1 MTLLGNF
8 LLKQSRNVLLLF
20 LTFLWQ
26 ISTLC
31 VYVLCIW
38 YILSS
43 RRFFF
48 FWNFYPSEMMSTCVR
63 NVKKHWEPPS
73 FRDTAQG
80 KLPRFWKIGVG
91 N

>member
-1 MTLLGNF
+1 MCYAFMYYAFGIFSAQDVFF
-8 LLKQSRNVLLLF
+8 LEF
-20 LTFLWQ
+20 L
-26 ISTLC
+26 
-31 VYVLCIW
+31 
-38 YILSS
+38 
-43 RRFFF
+43 
-48 FWNFYPSEMMSTCVR
+48 PSEMMSTCVR